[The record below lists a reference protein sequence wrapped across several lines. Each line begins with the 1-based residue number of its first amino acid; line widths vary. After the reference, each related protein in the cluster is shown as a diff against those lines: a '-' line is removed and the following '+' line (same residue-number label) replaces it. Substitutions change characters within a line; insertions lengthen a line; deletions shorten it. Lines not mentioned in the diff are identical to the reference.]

1 MRQES
6 CALPGVRPDRKPSPR
21 HGGRRTVNATTPS
34 ARRATARWPIM
45 AEARVVSRGDGDMD
59 ASDADGTGMTAE
71 EKRRDQL
78 TAAPGAVES
87 DADPRIEV
95 TRRDG
100 VTRIDIRED
109 ADVRPGDP
117 TKEPRE

>member
-1 MRQES
+1 
-6 CALPGVRPDRKPSPR
+6 
-21 HGGRRTVNATTPS
+21 
-34 ARRATARWPIM
+34 
-45 AEARVVSRGDGDMD
+45 MD
-59 ASDADGTGMTAE
+59 ASDAGGTGMTAE

-95 TRRDG
+95 TRRVG